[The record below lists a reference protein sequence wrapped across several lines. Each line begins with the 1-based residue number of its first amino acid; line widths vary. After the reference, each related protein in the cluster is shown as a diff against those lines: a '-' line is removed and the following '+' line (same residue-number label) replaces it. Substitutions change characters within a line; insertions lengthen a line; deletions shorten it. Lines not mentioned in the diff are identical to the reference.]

1 VPQIAPT
8 TVDRNFKTACHVQMD
23 GKAKGPIPYQ
33 VLVTRRRMGLALD
46 IAQQPGLA
54 RWHSRAE

>member
-1 VPQIAPT
+1 VLQLAPT
-8 TVDRNFKTACHVQMD
+8 TVDRNFKTARHVQMD
-23 GKAKGPIPYQ
+23 GKAKGLIPYQ
-33 VLVTRRRMGLALD
+33 VLVTRRGMGLVFD